1 MTCVP
6 GAEEYLQ
13 QYRAAAQELRFLTD
27 ELERLEPACRSPS
40 LSPVRVQGGEPPPPD
55 ALTLNAMER
64 RERLT
69 ARRDALLALRK
80 EIEQLVESLPDA
92 RHRELLTLHYF
103 HGLQLW
109 KIEEKMSYSKRQVI
123 RLHAAALTAV
133 AKKMAPHGTGFC
145 GNIEPWERG

>member
-1 MTCVP
+1 MTP
-6 GAEEYLQ
+6 ESYLE
-13 QYRAAAQELRFLTD
+13 QYRAAAREIRFLD
-27 ELERLEPACRSPS
+27 SEMERLEPACRSPS

-55 ALTLNAMER
+55 AVTLNAMER

-109 KIEEKMSYSKRQVI
+109 KIEEKMSYSKRQLI
-123 RLHAAALTAV
+123 RLHMAALAAV
-133 AKKMAPHGTGFC
+133 AERIPESGT
-145 GNIEPWERG
+145 